1 MNLRALVILFSFS
14 FFGQL
19 IGNETG
25 HKIELLTQTGNYS
38 DELIVEYFLI
48 FFKKGVL
55 VFLFSLHFLLFCRG
69 KLRGFLLLFFL
80 FIFFAHNYSSD
91 VVIE

>member
-1 MNLRALVILFSFS
+1 MNLRVLVILFSFS

-38 DELIVEYFLI
+38 DELIVE
-48 FFKKGVL
+48 
-55 VFLFSLHFLLFCRG
+55 
-69 KLRGFLLLFFL
+69 
-80 FIFFAHNYSSD
+80 
-91 VVIE
+91 